1 MLNERKGRHR
11 PIDAVKLGPGTRKK
25 REKIKKIHLIQ
36 NQLRGPQPA
45 QRPTVAHAVTGTYPS
60 SRTFL

>member
-25 REKIKKIHLIQ
+25 REKIKKNPSNSKPIAWATACPEADS
-36 NQLRGPQPA
+36 GPRSYRYIP
-45 QRPTVAHAVTGTYPS
+45 
-60 SRTFL
+60 LL